1 MIHHITPETPLTI
14 ARVKEIIDNHMTL
27 ALSDEA
33 SRRIQKC
40 RDYLNK
46 KMENQKVPIYGVT
59 TGFGSLCNISISKEQ
74 LSQLQKNLVMSH
86 ACGVGDE
93 VPQEV
98 VRLMLLLKAQNFCF
112 GYSGAQLQTVQRL
125 IDCFNDDILLLST
138 SRAALAPAATSAP
151 SPTSCSL
158 PSLAWAKSIG
168 KAAVAPPTR
177 SIRPKAGNLSNSKAR
192 KASPSSTALSS

>member
-1 MIHHITPETPLTI
+1 MIHNITPDTPLTLQRI
-14 ARVKEIIDNHMTL
+14 KEIIDNHATL

-33 SRRIQKC
+33 KRRIEKC
-40 RDYLNK
+40 RNYLNH
-46 KMENQKVPIYGVT
+46 KMESQKEPIYGVT

-93 VPQEV
+93 VPKEV

-125 IDCFNDDILLLST
+125 VDC
-138 SRAALAPAATSAP
+138 
-151 SPTSCSL
+151 
-158 PSLAWAKSIG
+158 
-168 KAAVAPPTR
+168 
-177 SIRPKAGNLSNSKAR
+177 
-192 KASPSSTALSS
+192 